1 MDGCA
6 QMISPISD
14 RLRGFGLRTA
24 LCACFVA
31 GWAAFDA
38 ALAQEVFDQP
48 SVIARAPSVP
58 SLTTPIDTPV
68 PTAQQ
73 PVTVAG
79 PSAPPLS
86 PPVDAPLPTGIG
98 MTSIGPFLL
107 SPSLDTYTFYDSNVH
122 SSTTNPLS
130 GPGFHIHPSL
140 LADWNTGIHDTKFYG
155 NIDSEIYPTLNY
167 LNNTFNRQAGVIETY
182 SPLRDLTITT
192 QADYTHNTLANVLV
206 NSIPNPITSSAN
218 PLPAGAAGVVAVQQ
232 TVVNPNDVFTG
243 TATISK
249 LMNRAFVNVGGT
261 FVRTEYENTPTQN
274 LDTGS
279 YYGSGG
285 IWLTPQFYAFTDAL
299 DANSVPATGSIANS
313 YRARGGIGSAQI
325 WLFQGSAYYG
335 HQGTAVDGDG
345 SAGGDIYGGQLTYY
359 ATPLWNMSVNIDRQ
373 RNRSDISSSTN
384 LGLGGLPLSG
394 IGITTSSSVQVT
406 SIAYKTNYQLTQQA
420 TLYGVVS
427 DNRIAYFDSSRVD
440 NSWLVSAG
448 ITYQAR
454 ANLSLTLD
462 YQYTRLI
469 SPAPDTSV
477 TRNLVSLG
485 AHYHF

>member
-1 MDGCA
+1 MNGCPHLT
-6 QMISPISD
+6 SPVSD
-14 RLRGFGLRTA
+14 RLRSVVLRTA
-24 LCACFVA
+24 LCACFV
-31 GWAAFDA
+31 GGLAALDS
-38 ALAQEVFDQP
+38 ALAQEVTDQP
-48 SVIARAPSVP
+48 PVTTTAPSVP
-58 SLTTPIDTPV
+58 PLTPPANTPV
-68 PTAQQ
+68 PTGQE

-79 PSAPPLS
+79 PSAPPLT

-122 SSTTNPLS
+122 GSPTTPLS
-130 GPGFHIHPSL
+130 GPGFHIHPSI

-155 NIDSEIYPTLNY
+155 NIDSEIYPTLDY
-167 LNNTFNRQAGVIETY
+167 LNNTFNKQAGVIETY

-192 QADYTHNTLANVLV
+192 QANYAHNTLANVLT
-206 NSIPNPITSSAN
+206 NSIPSPITSSAN
-218 PLPAGAAGVVAVQQ
+218 PLPAGAAGLVAVQQ
-232 TVVNPNDVFTG
+232 TVVNPNDVY
-243 TATISK
+243 TATANISK
-249 LMNRAFVNVGGT
+249 LLNRAFVNFGGT
-261 FVRTEYENTPTQN
+261 FVRTEYDNTPSQN
-274 LDTGS
+274 LDTGT

-285 IWLTPQFYAFTDAL
+285 VWLTPQFYGFADAL

-325 WLFQGSAYYG
+325 WLFQGSVYYG

-359 ATPLWNMSVNIDRQ
+359 ATPLWNMSVNVDRQ
-373 RNRSDISSSTN
+373 RNRSDISASTN

-406 SIAYKTNYQLTQQA
+406 SIAYKTNYKLTEQA

-440 NSWLVSAG
+440 NSWLASAG
-448 ITYQAR
+448 ISYQLR
-454 ANLSLTLD
+454 DNLSLSLD
-462 YQYTRLI
+462 YQYTRYL
-469 SPAPDTSV
+469 SPEPDTSL

-485 AHYHF
+485 AHYRF